1 MIIAR
6 IISTRNIQKYNFSLG
21 YAQGMHSALH
31 IIITAIHV
39 RKSNLHPSDSI
50 TQDKL
55 G

>member
-1 MIIAR
+1 MFIAR
-6 IISTRNIQKYNFSLG
+6 ISTRNIQKYNFSLG
-21 YAQGMHSALH
+21 YAQGMHFALH
-31 IIITAIHV
+31 IITAIHV